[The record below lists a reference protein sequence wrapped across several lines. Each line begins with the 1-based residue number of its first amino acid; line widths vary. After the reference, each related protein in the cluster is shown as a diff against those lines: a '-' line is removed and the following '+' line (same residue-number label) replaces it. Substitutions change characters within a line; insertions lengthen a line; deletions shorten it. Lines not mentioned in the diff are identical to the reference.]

1 MKKNFL
7 LASVAL
13 VIALCS
19 QAAFS
24 QVINEC
30 YFPKDNE
37 IDGQYELDAKK
48 LNANPNNY
56 VWEDLFLSYV
66 SNWKS
71 QMNLEMERLISLVPE
86 QENKIRES
94 QKKWDESLASAFALV
109 EENVDFALVG
119 QIEEVYSY
127 KAKQRFL
134 YRERAKYYLCLYYTI
149 KDQKN
154 GTDTRYAKNYKT
166 ELAK

>member
-37 IDGQYELDAKK
+37 IDRQYELDAKK

-66 SNWKS
+66 SNWK
-71 QMNLEMERLISLVPE
+71 
-86 QENKIRES
+86 
-94 QKKWDESLASAFALV
+94 
-109 EENVDFALVG
+109 
-119 QIEEVYSY
+119 
-127 KAKQRFL
+127 
-134 YRERAKYYLCLYYTI
+134 T
-149 KDQKN
+149 
-154 GTDTRYAKNYKT
+154 
-166 ELAK
+166 